1 MDLQIALLL
10 AQAVNL
16 ALLVRGQR
24 HERVAAIAAGAAAQ
38 IGEVR
43 ERLELGV
50 PIDRRGQGRGRA
62 DRDEARDNNR
72 DEAREHRRDRVDRR
86 HRLDM
91 DDDGPGP
98 PEDLRRRRVFVEAAP
113 RFRPGMNEWPELA
126 DRVRG
131 HLSDAGVTVRDVRA
145 AHMDAP
151 AAVAAR
157 MARPNGAQIVAV
169 AAQLDDG
176 RWVTIRAR
184 LPGGGPWLG
193 NMLLVQTLILF
204 ALLLGPL
211 LFVAWRVSRPLSRLA
226 QAASDTRPGIEA
238 DAVEESGPEDVRAL
252 TRAFNAMRSRI
263 HAMISE
269 KDHMLGA
276 IGHDLRTPLAS
287 LRVRVEQVEDEALR
301 ERMAATITDMAAMLD
316 DILSLARAGQPIE
329 QAEQTD
335 LAAMLGAIAADYQAM
350 DRPVTLAPEG
360 ALLSRRIRASSLR
373 RAIRNLVDNAVTYG
387 GSAELGLLQASD
399 GSVTIS
405 VDDQGPGI
413 PAHRIADMLEPFV
426 RMEQSRNRNTG
437 GSGLGLTLAR
447 AIAQAEGGTLTLVN
461 RPSGGLSA
469 RINLP
474 PEG

>member
-1 MDLQIALLL
+1 MD
-10 AQAVNL
+10 
-16 ALLVRGQR
+16 
-24 HERVAAIAAGAAAQ
+24 
-38 IGEVR
+38 
-43 ERLELGV
+43 
-50 PIDRRGQGRGRA
+50 
-62 DRDEARDNNR
+62 
-72 DEAREHRRDRVDRR
+72 
-86 HRLDM
+86 
-91 DDDGPGP
+91 
-98 PEDLRRRRVFVEAAP
+98 
-113 RFRPGMNEWPELA
+113 EWPELA
-126 DRVRG
+126 DRVRS
-131 HLSDAGVTVRDVRA
+131 HLNDAGVTVRDVRA
-145 AHMDAP
+145 AHMAAP
-151 AAVAAR
+151 AAIAAR

-169 AAQLDDG
+169 AARLDDG

-184 LPGGGPWLG
+184 LPGGAPWLG

-226 QAASDTRPGIEA
+226 LAASNTQPGVEA

-316 DILSLARAGQPIE
+316 DILSLARAGQPVE

-350 DRPVTLAPEG
+350 GRPVTLAPEG
-360 ALLSRRIRASSLR
+360 ALISRRIRASSLR
-373 RAIRNLVDNAVTYG
+373 RAIRNLIDNAVTYG
-387 GSAELGLLQASD
+387 GSAELGLSQASD
-399 GSVTIS
+399 GSVTIC

-469 RINLP
+469 RIILP
-474 PEG
+474 SEG

>member
-1 MDLQIALLL
+1 MPRIGPRSLAGQLMLVTALALLL
-10 AQAVNL
+10 AQAINL
-16 ALLVRGQR
+16 ALLVRCQR
-24 HERVAAIAAGAAAQ
+24 HERVAAIAAGAAVQ
-38 IGEVR
+38 IGEAR

-50 PIDRRGQGRGRA
+50 PIDRRGRFRA
-62 DRDEARDNNR
+62 ERL
-72 DEAREHRRDRVDRR
+72 EHDRR
-86 HRLDM
+86 HDGSRI
-91 DDDGPGP
+91 DDDEDDRR
-98 PEDLRRRRVFVEAAP
+98 PETMRRRRVLVDTIP

-126 DRVRG
+126 ERVSR
-131 HLSDAGVTVRDVRA
+131 HFAENGVAVRDVRA

-151 AAVAAR
+151 APISA
-157 MARPNGAQIVAV
+157 MMGRPRGVQLVAV
-169 AAQLDDG
+169 SARLEDG
-176 RWVTIRAR
+176 RWITIRAR
-184 LPGGGPWLG
+184 LPGPAPWLG

-226 QAASDTRPGIEA
+226 EAASDTRPGI
-238 DAVEESGPEDVRAL
+238 DTQAVEESGPEDVRAL

-263 HAMISE
+263 HAMLSE

-316 DILSLARAGQPIE
+316 DILSLARAGQPLE

-350 DRPVTLAPEG
+350 DRPVSLAPEG
-360 ALLSRRIRASSLR
+360 AVVSRRIRASSMR

-387 GSAELGLLQASD
+387 GSAQLGLAQSSD

-413 PAHRIADMLEPFV
+413 PAHRLADMLEPFA

-447 AIAQAEGGTLTLVN
+447 AIAQAEGGTLTLSN
-461 RPSGGLSA
+461 RPTGGLSA
-469 RINLP
+469 RIILP
-474 PEG
+474 ADG